1 MESTAPVVRDPAPD
15 RPAASDP
22 TTAIILKLRGSQNLG
37 QATLAALV
45 AFVLTSAGLAAT
57 LGMSHFFYG
66 HLVAA
71 VLVFAAVGVKYH
83 LWGRWLRARRGPAL
97 VAARPWRSLPARV
110 LRARSRH
117 WASVVEVTEDGVATA
132 VRVTALTR
140 AHQAVIARTGRVWVV
155 GPDKAGWAAVR
166 VDGAHEALPARALN
180 RVPASA
186 SADAGGGGDVALAT
200 ARDQRAD
207 VLFAVAL
214 VLAGYVFVVLAMFTL
229 DGQVGKAMLAAVGGL
244 TGVVLC
250 LAPVLWHTRRNV
262 RLPQL
267 VAGAEW
273 TRVEVGLAPWKAR
286 ADGTARVVATVRLA
300 GGGTRT
306 LRLASA
312 SVELLGT
319 IWDTGEAWLSAEP
332 VPGVLLAVGHPGYP
346 PVSVARVCE

>member
-57 LGMSHFFYG
+57 LGMNHFFYG

-71 VLVFAAVGVKYH
+71 VLVFAGVGVKYY

-97 VAARPWRSLPARV
+97 VAAQPWRARPARL

-117 WASVVEVTEDGVATA
+117 WASVVEVTEGGVATA

-155 GPDKAGWAAVR
+155 GPDRAGWAAVR

-180 RVPASA
+180 RLP
-186 SADAGGGGDVALAT
+186 GGGGVGVDAGDVAMAT

-214 VLAGYVFVVLAMFTL
+214 VLAGYVLVVLAMFTL

-250 LAPVLWHTRRNV
+250 LAPVLWHTRRNL
-262 RLPQL
+262 RLPGL

-273 TRVEVGLAPWKAR
+273 SRVEISLAPWKAR
-286 ADGTARVVATVRLA
+286 ADGTAKVVATARLA
-300 GGGTRT
+300 DGGVRT
-306 LRLASA
+306 LRFASA

-319 IWDTGEAWLSAEP
+319 IWDTGEAWVSAEP
-332 VPGVLLAVGHPGYP
+332 VPGGYVAVGHPGYP
-346 PVSVARVCE
+346 PVSLARVSE